1 MTNAKQILDSENAKV
16 NFMKGIIN
24 LAKVE
29 GIDESD
35 IVLFDKAMMGLG
47 LSEEVIEAL
56 DQLIQDEDNIVEIEF
71 ESKRQALFFLKEG
84 IQLCYVDGHYGLEE
98 KRLIEEKAAKLGVS
112 VESVKKIEAWVLEGI
127 EWSNKGDQL
136 LELEV

>member
-35 IVLFDKAMMGLG
+35 IILFDKAMLGLG
-47 LSEEVIEAL
+47 LSEEVIEVL

-112 VESVKKIEAWVLEGI
+112 AESVKKIEAWVLEGI
-127 EWSNKGDQL
+127 EWSNKGDLL